1 MSQDLV
7 KVENRSL
14 DMWSNNEVLAQI
26 KEIYGKGLSNGEFET
41 LVQLG
46 KNTGLNPF
54 LKEVWA
60 VKFGNNPA
68 QIFIGRDGYRKGAQA
83 NPDYDYH
90 HVDAVYSNDEY
101 HYNPING
108 DLHHKYNFK
117 DRGQLI
123 GAYGLTKRRNSS
135 RPHYVFVELKEY
147 NKKQSNWNTMPATMI
162 KKVAEA
168 QVLKMAFQHLFAGTY
183 DGEAEYFEQK
193 GGMSVSSAE
202 KSKEVNKILGI
213 KDVTE
218 EGEVIDGETGEIKP
232 MSTKEQIEELRDLL
246 QDGQIGQDVIDK
258 WLKVANA
265 KTFDEMTEEQIL
277 KCIDFVRKRKE
288 YLAAKE

>member
-7 KVENRSL
+7 KVENRTL
-14 DMWSNNEVLAQI
+14 DMWSNNEMLAQI

-46 KNTGLNPF
+46 RNSGLNPF

-83 NPDYDYH
+83 NRDYDYH
-90 HVDAVYSNDEY
+90 QVDAVYSNDEY
-101 HYNPING
+101 HYQPSTG
-108 DLHHKYNFK
+108 EVHHKYNFK
-117 DRGQLI
+117 DRGQLM

-135 RPHYVFVELKEY
+135 RPHYIFVELNEY
-147 NKKQSNWNTMPATMI
+147 DKKQSNWKSMPATMI

-168 QVLKMAFQHLFAGTY
+168 QVLRMAFQDLFAGTY
-183 DGEAEYFEQK
+183 DGEVEQFDSKPSMQVMNAER
-193 GGMSVSSAE
+193 
-202 KSKEVNKILGI
+202 SKDINKILGMNNG
-213 KDVTE
+213 D
-218 EGEVIDGETGEIKP
+218 VIDGETGEVKA
-232 MSTKEQIEELRDLL
+232 MASKEQIQELRELL
-246 QDGQIGQDVIDK
+246 QDGIITQDIIDK

-265 KTFDEMTEEQIL
+265 KTFEELTEEQIL
-277 KCIDFVRKRKE
+277 KCSDFVKRRKE
-288 YLAAKE
+288 YLATKDGA